1 MIEVASCVGTV
12 KYIRRGISAISYE
25 IALDT
30 NSVTSDGETGE
41 FLTTNLG
48 NFRFIKHVGGD
59 SEEQQDICSTYNYLV
74 MFIGSAGNCILMKK
88 PDGSTS
94 YKYSSSRGNSS
105 ISDAMSACNVNEGSI
120 RLIKFMWY
128 DKPIKVDG
136 SYDYIDNL
144 CRNLGV
150 PSDDMQLKIL
160 ASNTLTVVQN
170 GVDGKPGGPGAPGA
184 RGSSG
189 PVWRQHVGFVSATAD
204 APYQYCAGNN
214 DERFLDVVLINKV
227 WYRCLRSYKSTGADD
242 IRNTTTN
249 AEFAKYWTSAD
260 MAGFTFI
267 ATQFLLA
274 DNAKINLFGSN
285 EINLY
290 NDNENGTLFASFRVP
305 SGKWSDAKGDK
316 GEYVLWI
323 GAADPKD
330 ASYYVKKNGVAKMDC
345 CYFGQV
351 TIKNRKKE
359 HLGDANAGIYYGEK
373 YYDIEDGVE
382 EFHPYVRSAWICDK
396 AYTFGL
402 SADNVVYEQ
411 TGWGGYVKM
420 WQMNGYDNVSTDM
433 YNKRYP
439 RLPEAAMKIRKSL
452 SGLPKEVDAYDCI
465 GISLTSIGNVMANSI
480 GLDISTINGQ
490 NSIGLRIDASGGSK
504 ANHAIQIVSGD
515 IAGLRPYIRET
526 NISTTLSIYDHTVYC
541 TNSGAITLTLP
552 RSPIK
557 GQEYLIIQGN
567 GRVNIEASH
576 VFFGEGAS
584 GSTKTWWSGTKNQ
597 FSWLIFTGSVWVVQY
612 AIRY

>member
-1 MIEVASCVGTV
+1 MIEIASCVGTV

-30 NSVTSDGETGE
+30 NSVTADGNTGK
-41 FLTTNLG
+41 FLTTKLGKYHFLKHTGNKTEDCTDVLETFNFLVLPIDKNGAVLINGRISGGASGDIYDPFFDESIKEEDVSQIKFFWYSAPVAEAG
-48 NFRFIKHVGGD
+48 NFNYIKALTD
-59 SEEQQDICSTYNYLV
+59 SQ
-74 MFIGSAGNCILMKK
+74 
-88 PDGSTS
+88 
-94 YKYSSSRGNSS
+94 
-105 ISDAMSACNVNEGSI
+105 
-120 RLIKFMWY
+120 
-128 DKPIKVDG
+128 
-136 SYDYIDNL
+136 
-144 CRNLGV
+144 GV
-150 PSDDMQLKIL
+150 PTKNMPFTIL
-160 ASNTLTVVQN
+160 ASNTFLVVRQ
-170 GVDGKPGGPGAPGA
+170 GADGPQGS

-204 APYQYCAGNN
+204 APYQYYTGSN
-214 DERFLDVVLINKV
+214 DERFIDVVLIGKV
-227 WYRCLRSYKSTGADD
+227 WYRCLQSYKSTGTADA
-242 IRNTTTN
+242 RNTPTN

-260 MAGFTFI
+260 MANFTFI

-323 GAADPKD
+323 GAADPED

-439 RLPEAAMKIRKSL
+439 RLPEAAMEIRKSL

-515 IAGLRPYIRET
+515 IAGIRPYIRET

-612 AIRY
+612 AIR

>member
-30 NSVTSDGETGE
+30 NSVTADGETGE

-74 MFIGSAGNCILMKK
+74 MFIGSSGTCILIKK
-88 PDGSTS
+88 PDGSGG
-94 YKYSSSRGNSS
+94 YKYSSSRGNCS
-105 ISDAMSACNVNEGSI
+105 ISDAMAACNVNEGSI
-120 RLIKFMWY
+120 RLIKFVWY

-170 GVDGKPGGPGAPGA
+170 GVDGKPGGQGDPGA

-189 PVWRQHVGFVSATAD
+189 PIWRQHVGFVSATSD
-204 APYQYCAGNN
+204 APYQYYAGSN

-227 WYRCLRSYKSTGADD
+227 WYRCLQSYKSTGTDD
-242 IRNTTTN
+242 VRNTPEN
-249 AEFAKYWTSAD
+249 AEFAKFWTSAD
-260 MAGFTFI
+260 MSNFTFI
-267 ATQFLLA
+267 ATQFFLA

-305 SGKWSDAKGDK
+305 SGKVTDFGGDR

-323 GAADPKD
+323 GAADPQD
-330 ASYYVKKNGVAKMDC
+330 ASFHVRKDGTAHMTC
-345 CYFGQV
+345 CYFG
-351 TIKNRKKE
+351 KNNPFVFETK
-359 HLGDANAGIYYGEK
+359 AGIYYGEE
-373 YYDIEDGVE
+373 YNAGIENEDDRHLYARSVWISDDG
-382 EFHPYVRSAWICDK
+382 
-396 AYTFGL
+396 YTFGL
-402 SADNVVYEQ
+402 SADNYTYKG

-420 WQMNGYDNVSTDM
+420 WQVDSYEIINNDFSNKYPKLVS
-433 YNKRYP
+433 
-439 RLPEAAMKIRKSL
+439 AAIEIRKSL
-452 SGLPKEVDAYDCI
+452 SGLPDKLSAYDCI
-465 GISLTSIGNVMANSI
+465 GISLTSIGNKRADSI
-480 GLDISTINGQ
+480 GLDVSSFNGQ
-490 NSIGLRIDASGGSK
+490 NSIGLRISATGGAK
-504 ANHAIQIVSGD
+504 TNHAIQVVSGD
-515 IAGLRPYIRET
+515 IAGLRPYIRDIS
-526 NISTTLSIYDHTVYC
+526 ISTTLDIYDHTVYC

-552 RSPIK
+552 RTPIK

-567 GRVNIEASH
+567 GKVNIKAYH
-576 VFFGEGAS
+576 VIFGEGAD
-584 GSTKTWWSGTKNQ
+584 GKTKEWYSGTKNQ

-612 AIRY
+612 INH

>member
-1 MIEVASCVGTV
+1 MIEIASCVGTV

-30 NSVTSDGETGE
+30 NSVTADGETGK
-41 FLTTNLG
+41 FLTTKLG
-48 NFRFIKHVGGD
+48 KFHFVKHTGSKAEDCTDVLNTFNFLILLIGKTGAVLTGGEI
-59 SEEQQDICSTYNYLV
+59 SGSTTGEIYEP
-74 MFIGSAGNCILMKK
+74 FS
-88 PDGSTS
+88 DGSIKEEDVS
-94 YKYSSSRGNSS
+94 Q
-105 ISDAMSACNVNEGSI
+105 
-120 RLIKFMWY
+120 IKFFWY
-128 DKPIKVDG
+128 SAPIIEIGNYNHLK
-136 SYDYIDNL
+136 NL
-144 CRNLGV
+144 VSSQGIPTKNM
-150 PSDDMQLKIL
+150 PFTIL
-160 ASNTLTVVQN
+160 ASNTFLVVRQ
-170 GVDGKPGGPGAPGA
+170 GADGKPGGKGDPGA

-204 APYQYCAGNN
+204 APYQYYAGNN
-214 DERFLDVVLINKV
+214 DDRFLDVVLINKV
-227 WYRCLRSYKSTGADD
+227 WYRCIQSYKSTGTDD

-249 AEFAKYWTSAD
+249 ADFAKYWTSAD
-260 MAGFTFI
+260 MSNFTFI

-290 NDNENGTLFASFRVP
+290 DDNANGTLFASFRVP
-305 SGKWSDAKGDK
+305 SGKLTDLDGDR

-323 GAADPKD
+323 GATDPLD
-330 ASYYVKKNGVAKMDC
+330 ASFCVKKDGIAHLRC
-345 CYFGQV
+345 CIFGKAMPV
-351 TIKNRKKE
+351 FNV
-359 HLGDANAGIYYGEK
+359 G
-373 YYDIEDGVE
+373 IEDGVYYGVE
-382 EFHPYVRSAWICDK
+382 YNDGSLKKEDYHPYTRSVWINDNG
-396 AYTFGL
+396 YTFGL
-402 SADNVVYEQ
+402 SADNAIYAQ

-420 WQMNGYDNVSTDM
+420 WQTNSFENINNDPF
-433 YNKRYP
+433 KRYP
-439 RLPEAAMKIRKSL
+439 RLTEAAIEIRKSL
-452 SGLPKEVDAYDCI
+452 SDLPKEVDAYDCI
-465 GISLTSIGNVMANSI
+465 GISLTSIGNVMADSI

-490 NSIGLRIDASGGSK
+490 NSIGLRIDASGGSET
-504 ANHAIQIVSGD
+504 NHAIQIVSGD

-526 NISTTLSIYDHTVYC
+526 SISATLSIYDHTVYC

-612 AIRY
+612 AIR

>member
-30 NSVTSDGETGE
+30 NSITADGKTGE

-48 NFRFIKHVGGD
+48 NFRFIKHVGGN

-74 MFIGSAGNCILMKK
+74 MFIGANGTCILTRK

-94 YKYSSSRGNSS
+94 YKYSSFRGNCS
-105 ISDAMSACNVNEGSI
+105 ISDAMAACSVDEGSI
-120 RLIKFMWY
+120 RLIKFFWY
-128 DKPIKVDG
+128 DKPIKADD
-136 SYDYIDNL
+136 SYNYINKL
-144 CRNLGV
+144 CGNLGV
-150 PSDDMQLKIL
+150 PDDDMQLKIL
-160 ASNTLTVVQN
+160 ASNTLTVVRN
-170 GVDGKPGGPGAPGA
+170 GVDGEPGEPGAGGA

-189 PVWRQHVGFVSATAD
+189 PIWRQHVGFVSATAD
-204 APYQYCAGNN
+204 APYQYYAGNN
-214 DERFLDVVLINKV
+214 DEKFLDVVLIDKV
-227 WYRCLRSYKSTGADD
+227 WYRCLQSYKSTGTDD

-260 MAGFTFI
+260 MANFTFI

-290 NDNENGTLFASFRVP
+290 DDNEKGALFASFRVP
-305 SGKWSDAKGDK
+305 SSKNQFEGDRGK
-316 GEYVLWI
+316 YVLWI
-323 GAADPKD
+323 GAADPSN
-330 ASYYVKKNGVAKMDC
+330 AAFSVTKNGVASMDC
-345 CYFGQV
+345 CKFGQV

-359 HLGDANAGIYYGEK
+359 NLGDAEAGIYYGES
-373 YYDIEDGVE
+373 YDDGSTNKDDY
-382 EFHPYVRSAWICDK
+382 HPYARSVWLCDSG
-396 AYTFGL
+396 YTFGL
-402 SADNVVYEQ
+402 SADNVLYGQ

-420 WQMNGYDNVSTDM
+420 WQMNGFDIINNDYS
-433 YNKRYP
+433 KKYP
-439 RLPEAAMKIRKSL
+439 KLNEAAIEIRKSL
-452 SGLPKEVDAYDCI
+452 YDLPTQVPAYDCI
-465 GISLTSIGNVMANSI
+465 GIGLTAISNSRADSI
-480 GLDISTINGQ
+480 GLDIATYSGQ
-490 NSIGLRIDASGGSK
+490 NSIGLRISATDGTK
-504 ANHAIQIVSGD
+504 TNHAIQIVSGD

-526 NISTTLSIYDHTVYC
+526 SISATLSIYDHTVYC

-567 GRVNIEASH
+567 GKVNIEASH
-576 VFFGEGAS
+576 VFSGEGAS

-612 AIRY
+612 AIR

>member
-74 MFIGSAGNCILMKK
+74 MFIGSAGNCILMRK

-105 ISDAMSACNVNEGSI
+105 ISDAMAACNGNEGSI

-204 APYQYCAGNN
+204 APYQYYAGNN
-214 DERFLDVVLINKV
+214 DERFIDVVLIDKV
-227 WYRCLRSYKSTGADD
+227 WYRCLQSYKSAGTDD
-242 IRNTTTN
+242 VRNTPTN

-274 DNAKINLFGSN
+274 ENAKINLIGSN

-290 NDNENGTLFASFRVP
+290 DNNDTGSLFASFRIP
-305 SGKWSDAKGDK
+305 NGNGDDSQ
-316 GEYVLWI
+316 YALWI
-323 GAADPKD
+323 GAATGAK
-330 ASYYVKKNGVAKMDC
+330 AS
-345 CYFGQV
+345 FSV
-351 TIKNRKKE
+351 TKE
-359 HLGDANAGIYYGEK
+359 GHMKGTDV
-373 YYDIEDGVE
+373 DI
-382 EFHPYVRSAWICDK
+382 
-396 AYTFGL
+396 
-402 SADNVVYEQ
+402 
-411 TGWGGYVKM
+411 GG
-420 WQMNGYDNVSTDM
+420 
-433 YNKRYP
+433 
-439 RLPEAAMKIRKSL
+439 KITAT
-452 SGLPKEVDAYDCI
+452 SG
-465 GISLTSIGNVMANSI
+465 SIGNFSIANGSI
-480 GLDISTINGQ
+480 KYTSAAKTCEVCIDYIQYIDVINGQ
-490 NSIGLRIDASGGSK
+490 TLFSGFSDNGLKFELSGKDEDNNNMMCKMVVEQDELERKQIGLVTEMTGFRSKLAPNGLYIGDLFKRAVMVQIYNGNSTSLRRYSTPVAGVGCYIDSENSK
-504 ANHAIQIVSGD
+504 MNLV
-515 IAGLRPYIRET
+515 LRGIR
-526 NISTTLSIYDHTVYC
+526 
-541 TNSGAITLTLP
+541 
-552 RSPIK
+552 
-557 GQEYLIIQGN
+557 
-567 GRVNIEASH
+567 
-576 VFFGEGAS
+576 S
-584 GSTKTWWSGTKNQ
+584 GSS
-597 FSWLIFTGSVWVVQY
+597 GSVWLKGEIY
-612 AIRY
+612 EENGFLKIYKGF

>member
-1 MIEVASCVGTV
+1 MIEIASCVGTV

-30 NSVTSDGETGE
+30 NSVTADGNTGK
-41 FLTTNLG
+41 FLTTKLGKYHFLKHTGNKTEDCTDVLETFNFLVLPIDKNGAVLINGRISGGASGDIYDPFFDESIKEEDVSQIKFFWYSAPVAEAG
-48 NFRFIKHVGGD
+48 NFNYIKALTD
-59 SEEQQDICSTYNYLV
+59 SQ
-74 MFIGSAGNCILMKK
+74 
-88 PDGSTS
+88 
-94 YKYSSSRGNSS
+94 
-105 ISDAMSACNVNEGSI
+105 
-120 RLIKFMWY
+120 
-128 DKPIKVDG
+128 
-136 SYDYIDNL
+136 
-144 CRNLGV
+144 GV
-150 PSDDMQLKIL
+150 PTKNMPFTIL
-160 ASNTLTVVQN
+160 ASNTFLVVRQ
-170 GVDGKPGGPGAPGA
+170 GADGPQGPPGS

-204 APYQYCAGNN
+204 APYQYYTGSN
-214 DERFLDVVLINKV
+214 DERFIDVVLIGKV
-227 WYRCLRSYKSTGADD
+227 WYRCLQSYKSTGTADA
-242 IRNTTTN
+242 RNTPTN

-260 MAGFTFI
+260 MANFTFI

-323 GAADPKD
+323 GAADPED

-359 HLGDANAGIYYGEK
+359 YLGDANAGIYYGEE

-382 EFHPYVRSAWICDK
+382 EFHPYARSACICDK

-439 RLPEAAMKIRKSL
+439 RLPEAAMEIRKSL

-465 GISLTSIGNVMANSI
+465 GISLTSIGNVMA
-480 GLDISTINGQ
+480 

-612 AIRY
+612 AIR

>member
-1 MIEVASCVGTV
+1 MIEIASCVGTV

-30 NSVTSDGETGE
+30 NSVTADGNTGK
-41 FLTTNLG
+41 FLTTKLGKYHFLKHTGNKTEDCTDVLETFNFLVLPIDKNGAVLINGRISGGASGDIYDPFFDESIKEEDVSQIKFFWYSAPVAEAG
-48 NFRFIKHVGGD
+48 NFNYIKALTD
-59 SEEQQDICSTYNYLV
+59 SQ
-74 MFIGSAGNCILMKK
+74 
-88 PDGSTS
+88 
-94 YKYSSSRGNSS
+94 
-105 ISDAMSACNVNEGSI
+105 
-120 RLIKFMWY
+120 
-128 DKPIKVDG
+128 
-136 SYDYIDNL
+136 
-144 CRNLGV
+144 GV
-150 PSDDMQLKIL
+150 PTKNMPFTIL
-160 ASNTLTVVQN
+160 ASNTFLVVRQ
-170 GVDGKPGGPGAPGA
+170 GADGPQGF

-204 APYQYCAGNN
+204 APYQYYTGSN
-214 DERFLDVVLINKV
+214 DERFIDVVLIGKV
-227 WYRCLRSYKSTGADD
+227 WYRCLQSYKSTGTADA
-242 IRNTTTN
+242 RNTPTN

-260 MAGFTFI
+260 MANFTFI

-323 GAADPKD
+323 GAADPED

-439 RLPEAAMKIRKSL
+439 RLPEAAMEIRKSL

-612 AIRY
+612 AIR

>member
-30 NSVTSDGETGE
+30 NSVTADGNTGK
-41 FLTTNLG
+41 FLTTKLGKYHFLKHTGNKTEDCTDVLETFNFLVLPIDKNGSVLINGRISGGASGDIYDPFFDESIKEEDVSQIKFFWYSAPVAEAG
-48 NFRFIKHVGGD
+48 NFNYIKALTD
-59 SEEQQDICSTYNYLV
+59 SQ
-74 MFIGSAGNCILMKK
+74 
-88 PDGSTS
+88 
-94 YKYSSSRGNSS
+94 
-105 ISDAMSACNVNEGSI
+105 
-120 RLIKFMWY
+120 
-128 DKPIKVDG
+128 
-136 SYDYIDNL
+136 
-144 CRNLGV
+144 GV
-150 PSDDMQLKIL
+150 PAKNMPFTIL
-160 ASNTLTVVQN
+160 ASNTFLVVRQ
-170 GVDGKPGGPGAPGA
+170 GSDGKPGGKGDPGA

-204 APYQYCAGNN
+204 APYQYYAGSN
-214 DERFLDVVLINKV
+214 DERFLDVVLIDKV
-227 WYRCLRSYKSTGADD
+227 WYRCLQSYKSTGTDD

-260 MAGFTFI
+260 MANFTFI

-305 SGKWSDAKGDK
+305 SGKVTDFDGDR

-323 GAADPKD
+323 GATNPVD
-330 ASYYVKKNGVAKMDC
+330 ASFSVKKTGIAHATC
-345 CYFGQV
+345 CYFGKQAP
-351 TIKNRKKE
+351 I
-359 HLGDANAGIYYGEK
+359 LDAEEGIYYGVK
-373 YYDIEDGVE
+373 YNDGIENKDDR
-382 EFHPYVRSAWICDK
+382 HLYARSVWLSDNG
-396 AYTFGL
+396 YTFGL
-402 SADNVVYEQ
+402 CADNYSYE
-411 TGWGGYVKM
+411 TTDWGGFVKM
-420 WQMNGYDNVSTDM
+420 WQVNGFEIINNDLSNKYPKLVS
-433 YNKRYP
+433 
-439 RLPEAAMKIRKSL
+439 AAMEIRKSL
-452 SGLPKEVDAYDCI
+452 SGLPDKLSAYDCV
-465 GISLTSIGNVMANSI
+465 GMDLTSIGNSRADSV
-480 GLDISTINGQ
+480 GINITTYGGQ
-490 NSIGLRIDASGGSK
+490 NSIGLRISATGGTETETK
-504 ANHAIQIVSGD
+504 HAIQIVSGD

-526 NISTTLSIYDHTVYC
+526 SISATLTIYDHTVYC

-552 RSPIK
+552 QSPIK

-584 GSTKTWWSGTKNQ
+584 GSTKTWYSGTKNQ

-612 AIRY
+612 INH